1 MFYGPSIEISQANE
15 SLIIKLVLYFVTESS
30 KILFGNVS
38 QFVTEREHKM
48 TMFTKTI
55 RAKFKQIFQSTEFY
69 GLSLKLSQE
78 KGAISEFLA

>member
-1 MFYGPSIEISQANE
+1 
-15 SLIIKLVLYFVTESS
+15 
-30 KILFGNVS
+30 
-38 QFVTEREHKM
+38 M

-55 RAKFKQIFQSTEFY
+55 RADFKQIYQSTEFY